1 MVSNITTV
9 CVGQYFMTSKLGTD
23 LTLKDVHK
31 RGGLIRRNQTA
42 ESYISSLVREPF
54 EIMTNNLGLPIKP
67 YCNLI
72 TINRFILLEAE

>member
-1 MVSNITTV
+1 MVSNIKIV
-9 CVGQYFMTSKLGTD
+9 CVGQNLMTSKLGTD
-23 LTLKDVHK
+23 LTLKVFYK
-31 RGGLIRRNQTA
+31 RGPMRRNQTA